1 MMVKILKALVLSAA
15 FAAAAVSCAKY
26 ESEDNLT
33 SQKRIREAW
42 MRTNLGKVI
51 DADENGIYI
60 LDKTAGSGTAIGD
73 TAFCFV
79 DYTVRD
85 LDGNYKSYTT
95 EEMARKMGK
104 YSKANHY
111 GPEIFQMGKFKL
123 YTPVEKLVK
132 GLREGGHVRF
142 LLPPDATTYDY
153 PKDLK
158 KYYKSSG
165 NDGTKPDLSEN
176 LIYDMTV
183 VKVVDDME
191 KYQIAL
197 LEQYADKYYA
207 GVDSIEKGFYMV
219 KLRENHS
226 ETDAISPSSSVDV
239 RYVGKLLDGFCF
251 DTNIA
256 DSAKVYGLYKLSNS
270 YDALSVTYQEKGYTI
285 DDSGKK
291 TYVTGVINGFAMAL
305 GRMKYDEEA
314 IAFFWSN
321 LAYGSKST
329 DSYPAYAP
337 MCFYIRTPKK
347 Q

>member
-1 MMVKILKALVLSAA
+1 MDKIFKALMLAAA
-15 FAAAAVSCAKY
+15 FATVAVSCAKY

-42 MRTNLGKVI
+42 MRVNLGEVI
-51 DADENGIYI
+51 DADENGLYV
-60 LDKTAGSGTAIGD
+60 LEKNVGKGKAIGD

-79 DYTVRD
+79 NYTVKD
-85 LDGNYKSYTT
+85 LDGNYKTYTT
-95 EEMARKMGK
+95 EELARKMGTYSNAK
-104 YSKANHY
+104 YYS
-111 GPEIFQMGKFKL
+111 PTVFQMGKFKL
-123 YTPVEKLVK
+123 YTPVENLVK
-132 GLREGGHVRF
+132 GLREGGHVSF

-176 LIYDMTV
+176 YLYDMTV

-191 KYQIAL
+191 KYQIDL
-197 LEQYADKYYA
+197 LEQYANKYYG

-219 KLRENHS
+219 KIKENPTEKDS
-226 ETDAISPSSSVDV
+226 ITTSSSIDV
-239 RYVGKLLDGFCF
+239 RYIGKLLDGFCF

-270 YDALSVTYQEKGYTI
+270 YDALSVTYQQNGYST
-285 DDSGKK
+285 SSTGER
-291 TYVTGVINGFAMAL
+291 TYVSGVINGFAMAV

-321 LAYGSKST
+321 LAYGSQSS
-329 DSYPAYAP
+329 DNYPAYAP
-337 MCFYIRTPKK
+337 MCFYIKTPAKE
-347 Q
+347 